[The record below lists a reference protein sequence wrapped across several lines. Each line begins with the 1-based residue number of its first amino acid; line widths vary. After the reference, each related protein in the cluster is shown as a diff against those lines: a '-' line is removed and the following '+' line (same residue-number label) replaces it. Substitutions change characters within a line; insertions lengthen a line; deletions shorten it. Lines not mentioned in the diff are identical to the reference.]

1 MTIHPPH
8 RTCPT
13 PPLHNVAPAAGRTT
27 RPAHGAT
34 HVAAHAPTH
43 LLAGHIRVI
52 HASEGLTLHV
62 LQGRLWLTQPG
73 DPADRFLC
81 AGDTLEL
88 AQDWVVVEADAAP
101 RTPQG
106 QPEPVT
112 AYRLT
117 HLPQPASRPTAITR
131 QVWPVWR
138 KLFGSGRQ
146 PAFRLA

>member
-1 MTIHPPH
+1 MTTQPQPN
-8 RTCPT
+8 PT
-13 PPLHNVAPAAGRTT
+13 PLSHTGTPAAGRAI
-27 RPAHGAT
+27 RSAHGA
-34 HVAAHAPTH
+34 AHAATH
-43 LLAGHIRVI
+43 LLAGQTRVI

-88 AQDWVVVEADAAP
+88 AQDWVVVEADAVPRAP
-101 RTPQG
+101 SG

-112 AYRLT
+112 AYRLA
-117 HLPQPASRPTAITR
+117 HRPQPASRPAAATR
-131 QVWPVWR
+131 QLWPTWR
-138 KLFGSGRQ
+138 NLFGSGRR

>member
-1 MTIHPPH
+1 MTTHSHPN
-8 RTCPT
+8 PT
-13 PPLHNVAPAAGRTT
+13 PLSHTVTPAAGRTT
-27 RPAHGAT
+27 RAAQGS
-34 HVAAHAPTH
+34 AHATAH
-43 LLAGHIRVI
+43 LRAGQTRVI

-88 AQDWVVVEADAAP
+88 AQDWVVVEADAVP
-101 RTPQG
+101 RTPQD

-112 AYRLT
+112 AYRLA
-117 HLPQPASRPTAITR
+117 PQALPASRPTAVNR
-131 QVWPVWR
+131 QLWPTWR
-138 KLFGSGRQ
+138 ALFGSGRR

>member
-1 MTIHPPH
+1 MT
-8 RTCPT
+8 TQ
-13 PPLHNVAPAAGRTT
+13 LHTNPAHLTHSVTTAAGRTI
-27 RPAHGAT
+27 RSAHGSAHVAT
-34 HVAAHAPTH
+34 H
-43 LLAGHIRVI
+43 LRAGQTRVI

-101 RTPQG
+101 RAPQT

-112 AYRLT
+112 AYRLA
-117 HLPQPASRPTAITR
+117 PQALPASRLRAATR
-131 QVWPVWR
+131 QLWPAWR
-138 KLFGSGRQ
+138 ALFGSGRR